1 MNFFNISHRNQQRAF
16 TLIELMVVI
25 LILAVLGGM
34 GLGSY
39 RKALMRNAYFED
51 IEKLSGAVSSLSN
64 IAKTSGLLMNN
75 KNQIL
80 QRIDGNV
87 KDNVN
92 GETPVSVSG
101 KTDTCLVWRLYKD
114 NVVQA
119 EGSLG
124 SRYSNSINVT
134 FSKGFK
140 NGVSAS
146 PVSAYANQL
155 KSGTCL
161 SFYKK
166 NKGDIHKVNVSEA
179 PLYSIIFRQDGTP
192 LYAGFIKFS
201 TNENITK
208 KQIQINIDK
217 FGGVKVNDTVGM

>member
-1 MNFFNISHRNQQRAF
+1 MNSFIILHKKQQRAF

-25 LILAVLGGM
+25 LIMAVLGGM

-51 IEKLSGAVSSLSN
+51 VEQLSAAISSMSN

-75 KNQIL
+75 KNQVL

-87 KDNVN
+87 KDNVT
-92 GETPVSVSG
+92 GDTPVSFSG

-119 EGSLG
+119 EGSIG
-124 SRYSNSINVT
+124 NRFSNAISAT

-140 NGVSAS
+140 HGVSAT
-146 PVSAYANQL
+146 PVAAYANQL

-166 NKGDIHKVNVSEA
+166 NKGDIHKVNISEA
-179 PLYSIIFRQDGTP
+179 PIYSIIFRQDGTP
-192 LYAGFIKFS
+192 LYAGSIKFS
-201 TNENITK
+201 TNKKITE

-217 FGGVKVNDTVGM
+217 FGGVKVNDTVGI